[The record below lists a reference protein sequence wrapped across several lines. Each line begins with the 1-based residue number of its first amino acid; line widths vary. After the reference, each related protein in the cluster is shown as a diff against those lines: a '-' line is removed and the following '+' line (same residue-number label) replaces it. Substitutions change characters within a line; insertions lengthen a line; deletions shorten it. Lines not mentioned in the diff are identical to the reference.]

1 MRALARQIF
10 FFPIEKWVKKQHF
23 IAFQTLHTFKAY
35 SGNLSLFLIL
45 VLSSF
50 YFFLLLFVVV
60 LLFVLKT
67 PSVLPV
73 PVGGK
78 QGLFFCLMY
87 QYCQCGLGAGF
98 QPGGSA
104 RTPREDFHQTNKQTT
119 NSRPRLFFAH
129 HELLVFDTA
138 TSISHYHL
146 SSFRIV
152 SGFLLPTVTDSDIAT
167 CL

>member
-98 QPGGSA
+98 QPAQLGL
-104 RTPREDFHQTNKQTT
+104 REKTSTKQTNKQQ
-119 NSRPRLFFAH
+119 
-129 HELLVFDTA
+129 TA
-138 TSISHYHL
+138 GQG
-146 SSFRIV
+146 SS
-152 SGFLLPTVTDSDIAT
+152 LPTMSCLYLIQQPQYRTIT
-167 CL
+167 CRLSVSSPSKAFYCPP